1 MQLNVALMF
10 TAPADLSTL
19 PGVSNL
25 SFLQVRAPPPLPTH
39 LLDLADPLRDF
50 LGQILLFRIG
60 KSGALL
66 LWVPVCL
73 VAFFTVHVALH
84 ANSRSVYAFSRD
96 RAFPDKGLMGKLNGT
111 TKTPLWAVWSLIVGS
126 LGLGALIFL
135 SKEAANAVF
144 SMVESLPSLP
154 FPAPPPPS
162 PSDCC
167 WELTVARAD
176 ILSVFAVR
184 CRFRSELRDPRCSET
199 VVRQCA
205 SPFLE
210 SDAVHFASIAYHSA
224 LGFFQHPEVN
234 FRPGPFSLGERTS
247 LVVNIV
253 MVIWTLFACV
263 ILCIVRSLSLFSPP
277 IRKLTRGC
285 CG

>member
-1 MQLNVALMF
+1 MECPRLEQLNVALMF

-25 SFLQVRAPPPLPTH
+25 SFLQVRVPPHLTSPTH

-50 LGQILLFRIG
+50 LCQILLFRIG

-135 SKEAANAVF
+135 SREAANAVF
-144 SMVESLPSLP
+144 SMVKSLP
-154 FPAPPPPS
+154 FPPFPS
-162 PSDCC
+162 
-167 WELTVARAD
+167 E
-176 ILSVFAVR
+176 
-184 CRFRSELRDPRCSET
+184 
-199 VVRQCA
+199 
-205 SPFLE
+205 
-210 SDAVHFASIAYHSA
+210 
-224 LGFFQHPEVN
+224 GF
-234 FRPGPFSLGERTS
+234 
-247 LVVNIV
+247 
-253 MVIWTLFACV
+253 
-263 ILCIVRSLSLFSPP
+263 
-277 IRKLTRGC
+277 
-285 CG
+285 